1 VNWEAIA
8 AASEFVGVIAVVI
21 SLVYVAHEVRSNTKA
36 LQASAGFDSTQGMAL
51 LNEGLVHA
59 VLGDAKYQQGAESR
73 FLQVIAK
80 VYDPEGSIKEMT
92 LSDQAVV
99 GLLSRAVFQRIEGEF
114 YLWRIKTG
122 RVSPQ
127 LRRGARCRREDI
139 AEVAGMAGRRGGR
152 VAPAGLDIPLPFF
165 SVAAGT
171 VTTTPNYGH
180 CPLILR
186 HSTLDANQV
195 PTVSE
200 APQRSGRALA
210 TVLPR
215 IGKLRNRLHN
225 P

>member
-99 GLLSRAVFQRIEGEF
+99 GLLSRAVFQVVGR
-114 YLWRIKTG
+114 RIKTG

-210 TVLPR
+210 TVSPA